1 MIVNVGGYV
10 FGYDE
15 ETAEFFAF
23 KNRRI
28 RYEFEAPDVRS
39 REQFRQYC
47 KKLVPVLEN
56 VPEEYIDRCLDYED
70 LTEGFEE
77 SEI

>member
-15 ETAEFFAF
+15 DTAEILCF

-28 RYEFEAPDVRS
+28 RYAIEAPDVLS
-39 REQFRQYC
+39 REHFRRYC
-47 KKLVPVLEN
+47 EKLIPILEN
-56 VPEEYIDRCLDYED
+56 VPDEYIDMCLDYED
-70 LTEGFEE
+70 LTEDFET
-77 SEI
+77 

>member
-15 ETAEFFAF
+15 DNAEILCF

-28 RYEFEAPDVRS
+28 RYELKAPDIFS
-39 REQFRQYC
+39 REQFRWFC
-47 KKLVPVLEN
+47 EKLIPILEN
-56 VPEEYIDRCLDYED
+56 VPDEYIDRCLDFAD
-70 LTEGFEE
+70 LTEDFV
-77 SEI
+77 S